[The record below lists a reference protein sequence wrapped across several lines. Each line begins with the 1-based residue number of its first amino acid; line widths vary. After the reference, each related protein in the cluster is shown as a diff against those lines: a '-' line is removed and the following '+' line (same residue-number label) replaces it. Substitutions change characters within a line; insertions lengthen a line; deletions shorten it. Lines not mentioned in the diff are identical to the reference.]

1 MENKNKLSALR
12 EKDGINQPDIV
23 SHNSALQIQSF
34 RKIQPS
40 VKELVDGILL
50 GNISA
55 LSRAITLVE
64 SINALHLEKANEVIN
79 ACLPYANK
87 PAFEWID
94 KWLANHPYSRTRARS
109 LTVKTVAVDYR
120 ERRNES
126 SGTSGSGLDS
136 PGPHRPPGPHW
147 SCKSKPA
154 FSNLPKLL
162 SPGRSAEGDAFRGE
176 SA

>member
-1 MENKNKLSALR
+1 MNSIWGFLQDQSSNNPFFTGGSVLMITGALLAICR
-12 EKDGINQPDIV
+12 EVPGRIFGWLKRRCFVVIDIPD
-23 SHNSALQIQSF
+23 
-34 RKIQPS
+34 R
-40 VKELVDGILL
+40 E
-50 GNISA
+50 
-55 LSRAITLVE
+55 
-64 SINALHLEKANEVIN
+64 
-79 ACLPYANK
+79 

-109 LTVKTVAVDYR
+109 LTVKILAVDYR

-136 PGPHRPPGPHW
+136 PGPDRPPGPHW
-147 SCKSKPA
+147 SCESKPA

-176 SA
+176 PA